1 MLKSYLKSNYLLN
14 VVNKGYTCLIGIL
27 TTAFITRYLGLG
39 LKGEYAFI
47 LQVVN
52 LAMIFLDLGINQSY
66 SYFYKSNGGNVL
78 KLYMDLYVVQL
89 LIYSVICFPLAGA
102 FHGDET
108 LLGVFLLIPMAV
120 MCRQLESTMAVEKI
134 RLKIVMHMVNATLK
148 LVLAIAIFLLKNV
161 IGVHVVFAVLITF
174 LIDFLTV
181 IIYFVAL
188 RFRPK
193 AIRLDFLFVKK
204 VISYSWLLMV
214 TFVLITVNYSVD
226 VFFLKRIGTAEQLS
240 LYTTAAGIINY
251 IWLIPDAFKE
261 VLISKV
267 ARTDDVKPVNR
278 ALQYSL
284 ICILLICVG
293 FVFLGKLFI
302 RILYGA
308 EFVPSFDV
316 TLILILG
323 CFSMTFFKIIGVLML
338 AEGRRVF
345 YFVALLSSAVLN
357 VVGNALTIP
366 KYGMYGAAW
375 MSVLSYSLCGIA
387 FLVYYMKL
395 KKVKVIDLIDPRR
408 NKR

>member
-148 LVLAIAIFLLKNV
+148 LALSVAIFLLKDL

-174 LIDFLTV
+174 LIDLLTV
-181 IIYFVAL
+181 IIYFIAL
-188 RFRPK
+188 RVKPSV
-193 AIRLDFLFVKK
+193 IRLDFLFVKK
-204 VISYSWLLMV
+204 VLSYSWLLML
-214 TFVLITVNYSVD
+214 TSVLITVNYSVD
-226 VFFLKRIGTAEQLS
+226 VFFLKRMSSAEQLS
-240 LYTTAAGIINY
+240 LYATAAGIINY
-251 IWLIPDAFKE
+251 IWLVPDAFKE
-261 VLISKV
+261 VLVSKV
-267 ARTDDVKPVNR
+267 ARSDDVKPVNR

-284 ICILLICVG
+284 ICILAICIG
-293 FVFLGKLFI
+293 FLFLGKPFI
-302 RILYGA
+302 RILYGTD
-308 EFVPSFDV
+308 FVPSFEV

-323 CFSMTFFKIIGVLML
+323 CFSMTFYKIIGVLML
-338 AEGRRVF
+338 AEGKRVF
-345 YFVALLSSAVLN
+345 YFIALLSSAVLN
-357 VVGNALTIP
+357 VIGNLLTIP

-395 KKVKVIDLIDPRR
+395 KKVKVMDLVDLRR
-408 NKR
+408 SKK